1 MARLFAPVCPART
14 GPVNAPFPLR
24 LWLVALVISF
34 AVAQPAR
41 AVSLIRDAE
50 IENALAELSAPI
62 LRAAGLSPQQV
73 RILVVDDRSLNA
85 FVINGTAIFIHT
97 GLLLKLE
104 SAAQLQ
110 SVIAH
115 EAAHISNGH
124 ITRRLTNIRGARNTA
139 AFGMVLAAAVAMST
153 GRGDAA
159 AGIAA
164 GVAGS
169 SQRNL
174 FAHTRSEESAAD
186 QSGTR
191 YMLRAGA
198 DPAAALEVLEI
209 FRGQEALSVGRQD
222 PYASTH
228 PLTNDRMRA
237 LRGLVAANPG
247 TPTDQSTATYWFA
260 RAQGKLS
267 AFTQNPSWTLGRT
280 SDDTSAIAQMRRAV
294 AYHRQPDAGRAIATM
309 EALLAANPNDAYL
322 HELLGQ
328 ILLESRQAA
337 AAVDA
342 YWRAVNLA
350 PNEPLILGGYGR
362 ALLAVNTAD
371 SNRRAVEALQR
382 ARDSDPLDGR
392 ILRDLGLA
400 YSRAGQNGLA
410 SLATAER
417 YALAGRMDDAALH
430 AARAADQLPRGS
442 TPWQRAQD
450 VLSAT
455 QTR

>member
-1 MARLFAPVCPART
+1 MHL
-14 GPVNAPFPLR
+14 FPLR

-34 AVAQPAR
+34 AATQPAR
-41 AVSLIRDAE
+41 AASLIRDAE
-50 IENALAELSAPI
+50 IEHALAELSAPI

-237 LRGLVAANPG
+237 LRGLIAANPG

-267 AFTQNPSWTLGRT
+267 AFTQNPSWTLRRT

-294 AYHRQPDAGRAIATM
+294 AYHRQPDADRAIATM
-309 EALLAANPNDAYL
+309 QALLAANPNDAYL

-382 ARDSDPLDGR
+382 ARDRDPLDGR

-400 YSRAGQNGLA
+400 YARAGQNGLA

-430 AARAADQLPRGS
+430 ATRASDQLPRGS

>member
-1 MARLFAPVCPART
+1 MHLFPH
-14 GPVNAPFPLR
+14 R

-362 ALLAVNTAD
+362 ALLAVNTTD

-382 ARDSDPLDGR
+382 ARDRDPLDGR

-417 YALAGRMDDAALH
+417 YALSGRMDDAALH
-430 AARAADQLPRGS
+430 ATRAADQLPRGS

>member
-1 MARLFAPVCPART
+1 MHLFPH
-14 GPVNAPFPLR
+14 R

-362 ALLAVNTAD
+362 ALLAVNTTD

-382 ARDSDPLDGR
+382 ARDRDPLDGR

-430 AARAADQLPRGS
+430 ATRAADQLPRGS

>member
-1 MARLFAPVCPART
+1 MHL
-14 GPVNAPFPLR
+14 FPLR

-237 LRGLVAANPG
+237 LRGLIAANPG

>member
-1 MARLFAPVCPART
+1 MHL
-14 GPVNAPFPLR
+14 FPLR

>member
-1 MARLFAPVCPART
+1 MHL
-14 GPVNAPFPLR
+14 FPLR

-34 AVAQPAR
+34 AATQPAR
-41 AVSLIRDAE
+41 AASLIRDAE
-50 IENALAELSAPI
+50 IEHALAELSAPI

-198 DPAAALEVLEI
+198 DPA
-209 FRGQEALSVGRQD
+209 
-222 PYASTH
+222 
-228 PLTNDRMRA
+228 
-237 LRGLVAANPG
+237 
-247 TPTDQSTATYWFA
+247 
-260 RAQGKLS
+260 
-267 AFTQNPSWTLGRT
+267 
-280 SDDTSAIAQMRRAV
+280 
-294 AYHRQPDAGRAIATM
+294 
-309 EALLAANPNDAYL
+309 
-322 HELLGQ
+322 EL
-328 ILLESRQAA
+328 
-337 AAVDA
+337 
-342 YWRAVNLA
+342 
-350 PNEPLILGGYGR
+350 
-362 ALLAVNTAD
+362 
-371 SNRRAVEALQR
+371 
-382 ARDSDPLDGR
+382 
-392 ILRDLGLA
+392 
-400 YSRAGQNGLA
+400 
-410 SLATAER
+410 
-417 YALAGRMDDAALH
+417 
-430 AARAADQLPRGS
+430 
-442 TPWQRAQD
+442 
-450 VLSAT
+450 
-455 QTR
+455 

>member
-1 MARLFAPVCPART
+1 MHL
-14 GPVNAPFPLR
+14 FPLR

-34 AVAQPAR
+34 AATQPAR
-41 AVSLIRDAE
+41 AASLIRDAE
-50 IENALAELSAPI
+50 IEHALAELSAPI

-191 YMLRAGA
+191 HMLRAGA

-237 LRGLVAANPG
+237 LRGLIAANPG

-267 AFTQNPSWTLGRT
+267 AFTQNPSWTLRRT

-294 AYHRQPDAGRAIATM
+294 AYHRQPDADRAIATM
-309 EALLAANPNDAYL
+309 QALLAANPNDAYL

-337 AAVDA
+337 AAVNA
-342 YWRAVNLA
+342 YGRAVNLA

-382 ARDSDPLDGR
+382 ARDRDPLDGR

-400 YSRAGQNGLA
+400 YARAGQNGLA

-430 AARAADQLPRGS
+430 ATRASDQLPRGS

>member
-1 MARLFAPVCPART
+1 MHL
-14 GPVNAPFPLR
+14 FPLR

-34 AVAQPAR
+34 AAAQPAR

-50 IENALAELSAPI
+50 IEHALAELSAPI

-85 FVINGTAIFIHT
+85 FVINGSAIFIHT

-237 LRGLVAANPG
+237 LRGLIAANPG

-267 AFTQNPSWTLGRT
+267 AFTRNPSWTLRRT

-294 AYHRQPDAGRAIATM
+294 AYHRQPDADRAIATM
-309 EALLAANPNDAYL
+309 QALLAANPNDAYL

-337 AAVDA
+337 AAVNA
-342 YWRAVNLA
+342 YGRAVNLA

-382 ARDSDPLDGR
+382 ARDRDPLDGR

-430 AARAADQLPRGS
+430 ATRAADQLPRGS

>member
-1 MARLFAPVCPART
+1 MHL
-14 GPVNAPFPLR
+14 FPLR

-34 AVAQPAR
+34 AATQPAR
-41 AVSLIRDAE
+41 AASLIRDAE
-50 IENALAELSAPI
+50 IEHALAELSAPI

-237 LRGLVAANPG
+237 LRGLIAANPG

-267 AFTQNPSWTLGRT
+267 AFTQNPSWTLRRT

-294 AYHRQPDAGRAIATM
+294 AYHRQPDADRAIATM
-309 EALLAANPNDAYL
+309 QALLAANPNDAYL

-337 AAVDA
+337 AAVNA
-342 YWRAVNLA
+342 YGRAVNLA

-382 ARDSDPLDGR
+382 ARDRDPLDGR

-400 YSRAGQNGLA
+400 YARAGQNGLA

-430 AARAADQLPRGS
+430 ATRASDQLPRGS

>member
-1 MARLFAPVCPART
+1 MHL
-14 GPVNAPFPLR
+14 FPLR

-309 EALLAANPNDAYL
+309 QALLAANPNDAYL